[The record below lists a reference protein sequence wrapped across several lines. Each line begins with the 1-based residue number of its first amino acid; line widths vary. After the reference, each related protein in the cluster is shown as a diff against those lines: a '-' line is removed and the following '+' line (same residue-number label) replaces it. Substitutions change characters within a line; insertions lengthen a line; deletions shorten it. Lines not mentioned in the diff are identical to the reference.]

1 MIGNSLCE
9 MPGELRAPALSLMI
23 YCHAVGMAIAAARL
37 AATCRILDFAL
48 RNNRLAIQKACG
60 KTPAQISF
68 ECSSE
73 IRSDNRSRRS
83 GYLSCF
89 TSEKANTRHS
99 S

>member
-9 MPGELRAPALSLMI
+9 MPGELRARTLSVMI

-48 RNNRLAIQKACG
+48 RNDGLAIQKACG
-60 KTPAQISF
+60 KTPAQISSA
-68 ECSSE
+68 CSSE
-73 IRSDNRSRRS
+73 IRPDNRSGTS
-83 GYLSCF
+83 GYLRCL
-89 TSEKANTRHS
+89 TSANANTRHS